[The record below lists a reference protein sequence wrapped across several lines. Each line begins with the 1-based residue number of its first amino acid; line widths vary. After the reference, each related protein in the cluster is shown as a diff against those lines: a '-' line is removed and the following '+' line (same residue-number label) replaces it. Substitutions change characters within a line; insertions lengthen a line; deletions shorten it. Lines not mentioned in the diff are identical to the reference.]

1 MKNGNT
7 NVEFQDLIRE
17 KAEEMLLNRKN
28 LSTETPLSYIE
39 TLELIH
45 ELDVHQIELGM
56 QNTELLLAKEKVEV
70 SSQLYNELYDFAPSG
85 YLSLNHI
92 GEIIELNFSTAELL
106 GKERSNLLH
115 TRFALF
121 VSDDTK
127 QIFADFFDKLVTSKI
142 KASCEITL
150 SINNRISHV
159 YLHGISSENGTR
171 CLINIDDISSLK
183 ITQKELKKSKSILVS
198 ALESQKDIFLYSID
212 TNYNYLNFNKYFSDK
227 MKSAYG
233 SDTQIGLNILE
244 CITSEQYATIAKENF
259 DRALKG
265 ESHSTISEFGGSDIE
280 NNIYETFFNP
290 IIESD
295 RIIGV
300 TGLSQNISNRLKT
313 DIALKESEEK
323 YRTLFEANRDAIIIS
338 EFDLEDQSSKILV
351 TNNASSA
358 ISKYTKEELLSLSLK
373 DLEIGFEKVRQQRI
387 DILKNRDKIDFE
399 TIVFNKEKKKINIEV
414 ESSLIDYMG
423 KPAVMS
429 IVRDITERKRIE
441 DTIIKANGKI
451 TAILNAI
458 PDLLFEI
465 DGDGRIFNFH
475 SKNEKFLSVSPDK
488 FIGQTINDVL
498 PENAANSI
506 YSALDEAQEMGISE
520 THEYS
525 LDLVGD
531 KYWFEIVI
539 SKINTIKITENHFVA
554 IARDIS
560 RRKKMEIELMIAKE
574 KAEENELLKSTFLA
588 NMSHEIRTP
597 MNGILGF
604 TELLRT
610 PGVSKDDKQ
619 KYLEIIDESG
629 KRMLNII
636 NDIVNISKIESG
648 QLELSV
654 AETNINDWIEFIFN
668 FFKLEADQKGIN
680 LSTSKSLNSNDA
692 FINTDVEK
700 LYAILT
706 NLVKNALKF
715 TDAGSIKFGY
725 VKTGDFLEFYVK
737 DTGLGISESQKN
749 IIFDRFRQV
758 NESTTKEQ
766 QGAGLGLSISKGYV
780 ELLGGEIWVESDTIN
795 GSTFYFTI
803 PFIPVQQ
810 EQKTIKNKIPLKNS
824 EVTPIKNLKIVIV
837 EDDEISKL
845 LLTIALKKVAKE
857 IIVVSSGA
865 DAIATCRKN
874 SDIDLVMM
882 DINMPKMDGYEATE
896 QIRRFNKN
904 IVIIAQT
911 ANGFNIDK
919 DKAMASGCNDYISK
933 PINKV
938 ALIELIQKYF

>member
-45 ELDVHQIELGM
+45 ELDVHQIELEM

-150 SINNRISHV
+150 SINNRISYV

-338 EFDLEDQSSKILV
+338 EFDPKNQLSKILV
-351 TNNASSA
+351 ANTAASN

-373 DLEIGFEKVRQQRI
+373 DLEIGFDKVRQQRI
-387 DILKNRDKIDFE
+387 DILKNQDKIDFE

-414 ESSLIDYMG
+414 ESSLIDYVG

-429 IVRDITERKRIE
+429 IVRDISERKRIE

-506 YSALDEAQEMGISE
+506 YSALDEAKEMGISE

-525 LDLVGD
+525 LDLVGG

-636 NDIVNISKIESG
+636 NDIVNISKIEAR
-648 QLELSV
+648 QLELLVSK
-654 AETNINDWIEFIFN
+654 TNINDQIEFIFN

-680 LSTSKSLNSNDA
+680 LSTSNPLDSNDA

-715 TDAGSIKFGY
+715 TDVGSIKFGY

>member
-45 ELDVHQIELGM
+45 ELDVHQIELEM

-150 SINNRISHV
+150 SINNRISYV

-265 ESHSTISEFGGSDIE
+265 ESHSTISEFGGTDIE

-313 DIALKESEEK
+313 EIALKESEEK

-373 DLEIGFEKVRQQRI
+373 DLEIGFDKVRQQRI
-387 DILKNRDKIDFE
+387 DILKNQDKIDFE

-429 IVRDITERKRIE
+429 IVRDISERKRIE